1 MDAELGGVRMCQI
14 NKALRIVLG
23 LSFLPGRLRSWLFH
37 TGSRLWEV
45 FNIILL
51 LIFGLTVF
59 TDSGA
64 MFNQPAY
71 RAFVGIGGDDAAA
84 LDLFH
89 RLRGAQYDYIGLLGF
104 VLPWNFNDH
113 RRMYCFEWCA
123 LAMGLP
129 ITARITPERLL
140 AAATQA
146 RSSRAFSRPEA

>member
-1 MDAELGGVRMCQI
+1 MRLALKRTPASDATRLERWFAALTRWRLVSRYSHGGIVINGCLYHSSARRGGLDWEPFDMSNASTGWDFVDLGHER
-14 NKALRIVLG
+14 
-23 LSFLPGRLRSWLFH
+23 
-37 TGSRLWEV
+37 
-45 FNIILL
+45 
-51 LIFGLTVF
+51 
-59 TDSGA
+59 
-64 MFNQPAY
+64 
-71 RAFVGIGGDDAAA
+71 DAAA
-84 LDLFH
+84 LALFG
-89 RLRGAQYDYIGLLGF
+89 RMRGTPYDYIGLLGF